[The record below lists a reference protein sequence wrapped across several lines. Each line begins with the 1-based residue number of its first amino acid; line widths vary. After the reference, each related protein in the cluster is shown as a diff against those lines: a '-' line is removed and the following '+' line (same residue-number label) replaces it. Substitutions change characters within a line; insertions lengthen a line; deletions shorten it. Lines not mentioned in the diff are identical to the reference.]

1 MDMGLEGKFALVT
14 GGSMG
19 IGAATARLLA
29 EEGVSVA
36 ICARREQELEATAA
50 RIRSETSADVVPVVT
65 DCTLEADVKAAV
77 ETVMNR
83 FGRIDILVNSV
94 GNAKAGSFLDMT
106 EDDWQQSLAL
116 KLMGQIRMAKEVFP
130 QMRDRK
136 WGRIVNVIG
145 THAWLAEA
153 HAMPAGVANAGLLN
167 FTRALAELGGPDGVL
182 VNGVN
187 PGTVRTARLEYL
199 IGQGVEY
206 DLDTITLHRFAEAEE
221 IASAIVFLASERA
234 SYICGSMLNVDGGQL
249 KTI

>member
-1 MDMGLEGKFALVT
+1 MDLGLKNKVALVT
-14 GGSMG
+14 GGSLG
-19 IGAATARLLA
+19 IGAAPAKLL
-29 EEGVSVA
+29 EQEGSTVTIS
-36 ICARREQELEATAA
+36 ARRENELNDTVA
-50 RIRSETSADVVPVVT
+50 RIRKEIGADIVPISA
-65 DCTLEADVKAAV
+65 DCTLETDVKSV
-77 ETVMNR
+77 VR
-83 FGRIDILVNSV
+83 QVIDRHGRIDILVNSV
-94 GNAKAGSFLDMT
+94 GNAKAGNFLDLS
-106 EDDWQQSLAL
+106 EEDWQQSLAL

-130 QMRDRK
+130 HMQKQK

-199 IGQGVEY
+199 IAHGVEY
-206 DLDTITLHRFAEAEE
+206 DLDTITLHRFAEADE
-221 IASAIVFLASERA
+221 IANAIVFLASERA